1 MGPFELVLVR
11 HGFSEG
17 NEQGLLSGW
26 SDVPLTQRGRE
37 ELRELRRT
45 AEYPVTERYYSS
57 DLVRCRDTF
66 EELYAGRAVLD
77 GLRPEFREIHFGSL
91 ENVRWKPEEFA
102 RFFRAWLSGVRVA
115 DEESREEFTA
125 RVRGAVKT
133 LAEQCR
139 AEGVHSATVVTH
151 SGVIKTLLV
160 SLRGLPDEAWCTTQ
174 VPNGRGYALVL
185 DETGTELLSCEAI

>member
-1 MGPFELVLVR
+1 MGTFELVLVR

-91 ENVRWKPEEFA
+91 ENARWKPEEFA

-115 DEESREEFTA
+115 AEESREAFTA
-125 RVRGAVKT
+125 RVCGAVNT

-160 SLRGLPDEAWCTTQ
+160 SLRGLPDEAWRTTQ

>member
-1 MGPFELVLVR
+1 MGTFELVLVR

-91 ENVRWKPEEFA
+91 ENIRWKPEEFA

-115 DEESREEFTA
+115 DEESREAFTA
-125 RVRGAVKT
+125 RVRGAVNT

>member
-1 MGPFELVLVR
+1 MGTFELVLVR

-45 AEYPVTERYYSS
+45 ADYPVTERYYSS

-115 DEESREEFTA
+115 DEESREAFTA
-125 RVRGAVKT
+125 RVRGAVNT

>member
-1 MGPFELVLVR
+1 MGTFELVLVR

-45 AEYPVTERYYSS
+45 EEYPVTERYYSS

-66 EELYAGRAVLD
+66 EELYAGRAALD

-160 SLRGLPDEAWCTTQ
+160 SLRGLPDEAWRTTQ

>member
-1 MGPFELVLVR
+1 MGTFELVLVR

-91 ENVRWKPEEFA
+91 ENVRWKPEKFA

-139 AEGVHSATVVTH
+139 TEGVHSATVVTH

-160 SLRGLPDEAWCTTQ
+160 SLRGLPDEAWRTTQ

>member
-1 MGPFELVLVR
+1 MGTFELVLVR

-91 ENVRWKPEEFA
+91 ENARWKPEEFA

-139 AEGVHSATVVTH
+139 AGGVHSAAVGTH

-160 SLRGLPDEAWCTTQ
+160 ALRGLPDEAWRTTQ
-174 VPNGRGYALVL
+174 VPNGRGYALAL

>member
-1 MGPFELVLVR
+1 MGTFELVLVR

-115 DEESREEFTA
+115 DEESREAFTA
-125 RVRGAVKT
+125 RVRGAVNT

>member
-1 MGPFELVLVR
+1 MGTFELVLVR

-45 AEYPVTERYYSS
+45 ADYPVTERYYSS

>member
-1 MGPFELVLVR
+1 MGTFELALVR

-66 EELYAGRAVLD
+66 EELYAGRAALD

-91 ENVRWKPEEFA
+91 ENARWKPEEFA

-125 RVRGAVKT
+125 RVRGAVRT

-160 SLRGLPDEAWCTTQ
+160 SLRGLPDEAWRTTQ

>member
-1 MGPFELVLVR
+1 MGTFELVLVR

-45 AEYPVTERYYSS
+45 ADYPVTERYYSS

-91 ENVRWKPEEFA
+91 ENVRWQPEEFA

-151 SGVIKTLLV
+151 SGGIKTLLV

>member
-1 MGPFELVLVR
+1 MGTFELVLVR

-91 ENVRWKPEEFA
+91 ENARWKPEEFA

-139 AEGVHSATVVTH
+139 TEGVHSATVVTH

>member
-1 MGPFELVLVR
+1 MGTFELVLVR

-45 AEYPVTERYYSS
+45 ADYPVTERYYSS

-66 EELYAGRAVLD
+66 EELYAGRAALD

-139 AEGVHSATVVTH
+139 TEGVHSATVVTH

-160 SLRGLPDEAWCTTQ
+160 SLRGLPDEAWRTTQ

>member
-1 MGPFELVLVR
+1 MGTFELVLVR

-45 AEYPVTERYYSS
+45 ADYPVTERYYSS

-77 GLRPEFREIHFGSL
+77 GLLPEFREIHFGSL

-115 DEESREEFTA
+115 DEESREAFTA
-125 RVRGAVKT
+125 RVRGAVNT

-160 SLRGLPDEAWCTTQ
+160 SLRGVPDEAWCTTQ

>member
-1 MGPFELVLVR
+1 MGTFELVLVR

-45 AEYPVTERYYSS
+45 ADYPVTERYYSS

-115 DEESREEFTA
+115 DEESREAFTA
-125 RVRGAVKT
+125 RVCGAVNT

-160 SLRGLPDEAWCTTQ
+160 SLRGLPDEAWRTTQ

>member
-1 MGPFELVLVR
+1 MGTFELVLVR

>member
-1 MGPFELVLVR
+1 MGTFELVLVR

-45 AEYPVTERYYSS
+45 ADYPVTERYYSS

-91 ENVRWKPEEFA
+91 ENIRWKPEEFA